1 MSNEQFEG
9 CLCYKTYSDN
19 KDFISPW
26 LIISITPQSLL
37 NKMDFFVYL
46 KLST

>member
-9 CLCYKTYSDN
+9 CLCYKTYNDN
-19 KDFISPW
+19 NDLISPW
-26 LIISITPQSLL
+26 LIILITLPSLL